1 MSIAFAV
8 FPVFLF
14 WVYPS
19 WLVTLD
25 AALIAGAIAQVR
37 TCLESGLQL
46 DLALLHVGGN
56 DVVADTPLQQL
67 ADDCCSRDWTPSPS
81 PRAALAPKKR
91 L

>member
-1 MSIAFAV
+1 V

-14 WVYPS
+14 WVYFS
-19 WLVTLD
+19 WLVTLA
-25 AALIAGAIAQVR
+25 AALIAGAIAKVR
-37 TCLESGLQL
+37 TCLKSGLQF
-46 DLALLHVGGN
+46 DLALLHIGGN

-67 ADDCCSRDWTPSPS
+67 ADDCCSRAWTPSLS